1 MRYRLSMAKERL
13 DSSKLLLEHA
23 SYKDSIGRSYYAMFI
38 AVRAILALDGVDFK
52 KYAGVIF
59 EVQREYVK
67 TKIFDVK
74 YSKYLSQAFQI
85 RNNTETIRTTQISL
99 SCQRG
104 KRKSSMSALRISIKP
119 SRIT

>member
-1 MRYRLSMAKERL
+1 MAKERL